1 MLKSMTG
8 FARAASESHGYDVVV
23 EVRSVNHRYLDVKMR
38 TSGGMAE
45 LEKRVRDRVGE
56 TLTRGKVDLSL
67 RLTPQGESAQA
78 IELDRPL
85 MEEFVRVARELGE
98 ELEVGTRLTLADV
111 VGFSPAFRVRE
122 RELADADALWDA
134 LAPVLADA
142 LDALDGMRG
151 AEGASLERDF
161 DERVKAIV
169 GHVEQVAEASESK
182 REERR
187 AQLEERVA
195 ELLGSAAEPASVA
208 MDVARLVERSDVAE
222 ELTRLRSHVELWRS
236 TVAGGGACGKKL
248 DFIVQEMNREVN
260 TIGSKCQDAEIAETV
275 IALKSEIE
283 RIREQVQNIE

>member
-8 FARAASESHGYDVVV
+8 FARAARESHGYDVVV

-56 TLTRGKVDLSL
+56 TLARGKVDLSV
-67 RLTPQGESAQA
+67 RLTRQGESAQV

-85 MEEFVRVARELGE
+85 MEEFVRVARALGE
-98 ELEVGTRLTLADV
+98 ELEVGSSLTLADV
-111 VGFSPAFRVRE
+111 VGFSPAFKVRE
-122 RELADADALWDA
+122 RELSDADGLWEA
-134 LAPVLADA
+134 LAPVLGEA
-142 LDALDGMRG
+142 LGALDGMRG
-151 AEGASLERDF
+151 AEGAELERDF
-161 DERVKAIV
+161 DARVQAIL
-169 GHVEQVAEASESK
+169 GYVEHVAEASESQ

-222 ELTRLRSHVELWRS
+222 ELTRLRSHLELWRS